1 MSDIPAV
8 IYLLAGVTAA
18 GKSRIPMKWA
28 QQIGGEILSC
38 DSVAV
43 YRGMDIGS
51 AKPSIPERQEVPH
64 NGIDLVEVNE
74 IFSVAD

>member
-18 GKSRIPMKWA
+18 GKSRISMKWA

-51 AKPSIPERQEVPH
+51 AKPSIPERQEVP
-64 NGIDLVEVNE
+64 IMAL
-74 IFSVAD
+74 IWLR